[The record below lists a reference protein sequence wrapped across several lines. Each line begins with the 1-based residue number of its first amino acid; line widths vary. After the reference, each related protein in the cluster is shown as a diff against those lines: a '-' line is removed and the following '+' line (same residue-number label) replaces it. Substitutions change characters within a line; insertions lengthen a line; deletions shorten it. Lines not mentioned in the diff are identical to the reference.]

1 MVAAALFV
9 STPSLSQRFA
19 HSKTQTALSTSFC
32 NPTRARNPTLWRVT
46 PKRRSAAIATT
57 VTMSAPDA
65 PDAPGVPD
73 SPGVPDAPD
82 TAEVGEDVIFDDEIK
97 EPYPGFFADMKRMG
111 MTDEEARA
119 QALKQMKQSNPV
131 KSDRVGGAK
140 NLFREDGTA
149 YAPWMADFPTEYS
162 NKVIKQRTDA
172 TGRLAA
178 DPQRGELSGVGITWK
193 VVGDNDALEL
203 SWATGSEDGNAGFVV
218 YRRRGKSD
226 NWEKLADYR
235 SKPVE
240 LKTKGPEGGAY
251 KFSVPDPE
259 PGTWVYRISDVD
271 TNNQVADLSQVL
283 VEIESPE
290 DSKIQKIALVGL
302 LIILAIAFGIGVFL
316 DPQSSLSS

>member
-19 HSKTQTALSTSFC
+19 HNQTQTALSTSFC
-32 NPTRARNPTLWRVT
+32 NPTRARNPALWRVT
-46 PKRRSAAIATT
+46 PKRRSAAVATT
-57 VTMSAPDA
+57 ITMSASDA
-65 PDAPGVPD
+65 PDAPE
-73 SPGVPDAPD
+73 
-82 TAEVGEDVIFDDEIK
+82 AEEDVVFDNEIK

-119 QALKQMKQSNPV
+119 QAVKQMKQSNPV

-140 NLFREDGTA
+140 NLFREDGTP
-149 YAPWMADFPTEYS
+149 YAPWMADFPTEY
-162 NKVIKQRTDA
+162 NNAVIKRRTDA

-193 VVGDNDALEL
+193 VVGDNDALEV
-203 SWATGSEDGNAGFVV
+203 SWATGSEDGNVGFVV

-226 NWEKLADYR
+226 KWEKLADYR
-235 SKPVE
+235 SKPIE
-240 LKTKGPEGGAY
+240 LKTKGPEGGSY

-259 PGTWVYRISDVD
+259 PGTWVYRVSDVD
-271 TNNQVADLSQVL
+271 TNDNVADLAQVL
-283 VEIESPE
+283 VEIESAE
-290 DSKIQKIALVGL
+290 DSKIQKIALVSL